1 MLESVSR
8 NKYLWRAVYLAACLS
23 EKVGNKMLAARLFA
37 SGQRSAGDNR
47 LRSDFGAAAAKYLET
62 IITTGSKSSSP
73 ASIDKMRLRV
83 LKPYIGPEEKGVIHV
98 MFSDVITALPDR
110 IDLDTLNTYFRLVL
124 EPSWAGI
131 CDRGILQYT
140 RAICTNIV
148 MAPDASDYEFI
159 ERISTRLVPVTLGSC
174 DWVDPCVAMPYLTS
188 EKHFDIVMNA
198 IWAPWKRHHVL
209 FSAMR
214 RMKRKPKVAL
224 IGVEWGGGNTDRI
237 ARLARY
243 YGVEDSITVFERIPY
258 ETVMDVVCS
267 SRCCILLS
275 LKEGANR
282 ALAESMF
289 CDVPVLLLEEYVGGG
304 QKNVVPETGMI
315 VPERSLAESLD
326 QLVSGDLA
334 FSPRKWALEN
344 ISCVVST
351 SNLNRKLREVA
362 VQDGEVWTR
371 NIAVRANSPESRYLD
386 KADDAA
392 LAEWNAAVAAFVNGE
407 RDVPV
412 PKSMCS

>member
-1 MLESVSR
+1 
-8 NKYLWRAVYLAACLS
+8 
-23 EKVGNKMLAARLFA
+23 
-37 SGQRSAGDNR
+37 
-47 LRSDFGAAAAKYLET
+47 
-62 IITTGSKSSSP
+62 
-73 ASIDKMRLRV
+73 MRLRV

-214 RMKRKPKVAL
+214 RIKRKPKVAL
-224 IGVEWGGGNTDRI
+224 IGVEW
-237 ARLARY
+237 
-243 YGVEDSITVFERIPY
+243 
-258 ETVMDVVCS
+258 
-267 SRCCILLS
+267 
-275 LKEGANR
+275 
-282 ALAESMF
+282 
-289 CDVPVLLLEEYVGGG
+289 
-304 QKNVVPETGMI
+304 
-315 VPERSLAESLD
+315 
-326 QLVSGDLA
+326 
-334 FSPRKWALEN
+334 
-344 ISCVVST
+344 
-351 SNLNRKLREVA
+351 
-362 VQDGEVWTR
+362 
-371 NIAVRANSPESRYLD
+371 
-386 KADDAA
+386 
-392 LAEWNAAVAAFVNGE
+392 AVATQTELHNLQGIMA
-407 RDVPV
+407 
-412 PKSMCS
+412 